1 MINQGHLG
9 SLPEVAHPG
18 DKMCASYGGK
28 VLYVIRLRDDSSY
41 TYVGDCY
48 LDGFMGG
55 EVMAREGL
63 PTEEFTLR

>member
-1 MINQGHLG
+1 
-9 SLPEVAHPG
+9 
-18 DKMCASYGGK
+18 MCASYGGK

-55 EVMAREGL
+55 EVMAREDL